1 MPDNTVEVVVGLR
14 HGDVLS
20 GTGNDRAQ
28 EEPVGLGQ
36 EEGVSKGKEGG
47 SPWSCKLFRHSLS
60 KFTSNTQFH
69 RSRGYTE
76 IFMTYT

>member
-1 MPDNTVEVVVGLR
+1 M
-14 HGDVLS
+14 
-20 GTGNDRAQ
+20 
-28 EEPVGLGQ
+28 GLGQ